1 MRYKGMTLIGMVLT
15 LAIVGTVGIVIMR
28 VVPVYLDYYEV
39 SNSISALEKIPATEF
54 SGDPAANASVLRDRL
69 INQLYVNSIEL
80 PPEDISITPNEN
92 GNFQVRIKYKVI
104 KHLFGNMSLLF
115 EFDKSQEVK
124 LGDR

>member
-39 SNSISALEKIPATEF
+39 INSISALEKIPATEF